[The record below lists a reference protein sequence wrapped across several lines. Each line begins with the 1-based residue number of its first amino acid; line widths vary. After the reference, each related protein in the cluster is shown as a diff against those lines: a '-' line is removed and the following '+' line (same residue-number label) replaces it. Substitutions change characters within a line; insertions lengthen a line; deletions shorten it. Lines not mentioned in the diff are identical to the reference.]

1 MSKINWGDNALAA
14 QVRALRNRPA
24 IGAKEKAGQ
33 RCAILGLV
41 IEFYGLE
48 LDTSNTAALQIA
60 KKLGLGKISTDAAF
74 EQMHK
79 LGALNVKPQ
88 N

>member
-1 MSKINWGDNALAA
+1 MSKINWRDNALAA
-14 QVRALRNRPA
+14 QVRALRNRPTV
-24 IGAKEKAGQ
+24 GAKEKAGQ

-48 LDTSNTAALQIA
+48 LDTSNMAAMRVA

-74 EQMHK
+74 EQMHR

-88 N
+88 D